1 MRHLMSALGAAV
13 LLVAAGCGSS
23 GSGVGTPPPTTA
35 TPASRGI
42 PVAEPIA
49 APSISLHDQHGKP
62 VRLSTYRGEFTI
74 VTFLYTRC
82 RDVCPVIADRLNEAL
97 RRLSRAGYPANVLA
111 VSVDP
116 RGDTRAAVTRFARR
130 HRLLPRFHYLLGSA
144 AELRPIWSAYHVAA
158 DPDSSDT
165 AVAHSAFEVLIDRSG
180 RERVYYTSQVRA
192 ADVVADVRKLARS

>member
-1 MRHLMSALGAAV
+1 MRHLMSVLGAAV
-13 LLVAAGCGSS
+13 LLVAAGCGS
-23 GSGVGTPPPTTA
+23 GSGVGTPSPTTA
-35 TPASRGI
+35 APASQGI
-42 PVAEPIA
+42 PVAEPIV

-82 RDVCPVIADRLNEAL
+82 RDVCPVIADQLNDAL
-97 RRLSRAGYPANVLA
+97 RRLSSAGYPANVLA

-144 AELRPIWSAYHVAA
+144 AELRPIWSAYHVVA
-158 DPDSSDT
+158 DPDSADT
-165 AVAHSAFEVLIDRSG
+165 AVTHSAFEVLIDRSG